1 MKYIIQTLLN
11 PQPLVDAHL
20 YGIIQG
26 KGIVRHSQKGGK
38 FPKSVFFNFQNSFF
52 LRINNFFI

>member
-1 MKYIIQTLLN
+1 MKKIIIFIKYIIQTLLN

-20 YGIIQG
+20 YGIIPG

-38 FPKSVFFNFQNSFF
+38 FPQSGCLLQQ
-52 LRINNFFI
+52 